1 MIEMESSSTQASGQ
15 TQLSAYEV
23 AIWCIAMGKDEEE
36 VKDLLFQY
44 CQQLKEFFG
53 EKLVV
58 KAVEVGLKSFQP
70 T

>member
-1 MIEMESSSTQASGQ
+1 MESSSTQGSGQ

-23 AIWCIAMGKDEEE
+23 AIWCTAKGKDEEE
-36 VKDLLFQY
+36 VRDLLFQY

-53 EKLVV
+53 ERLVV

-70 T
+70 V